1 MSNRP
6 NCWCFG
12 LIETQFPPRP
22 AHWSRCRDLKGGEN
36 PEEILSSDER
46 RAEDEWVGMW
56 VWLLLGCVKRFAR
69 LALSLLSLF
78 FFSFSLLS
86 NVLKKWKM
94 KFFFFWILPLSLSFS
109 PYAIEIFRPS
119 QHRVLKRFSHRV
131 CREILDIFIR
141 YNPLGALKFLGYSLE
156 TTKKILPHLAQN
168 SNVPTEE
175 QTQTN

>member
-1 MSNRP
+1 
-6 NCWCFG
+6 
-12 LIETQFPPRP
+12 
-22 AHWSRCRDLKGGEN
+22 
-36 PEEILSSDER
+36 
-46 RAEDEWVGMW
+46 
-56 VWLLLGCVKRFAR
+56 
-69 LALSLLSLF
+69 
-78 FFSFSLLS
+78 
-86 NVLKKWKM
+86 M